1 MAKSFRRGG
10 FGTTLI
16 LAVLSV
22 VLAVAVGLGVA
33 RYADRIPLLA
43 PLVDRPTQTT
53 GPVVVEGIQ
62 QLNQLATVRWTESVV
77 VTEEGSEGLLESYMP
92 EFLTGEK
99 VLLVATG
106 EVEAGVDLDEVES
119 DDVQVQGNRI
129 IIDLPKARILGSS
142 LDEENTQLYD
152 WDSGL
157 LVREDYTLVE
167 EARRDAEERI
177 LETAQE
183 NGILEQAQNNAEDS
197 IRTFLNSLG
206 YEEVVFT

>member
-1 MAKSFRRGG
+1 
-10 FGTTLI
+10 
-16 LAVLSV
+16 
-22 VLAVAVGLGVA
+22 
-33 RYADRIPLLA
+33 
-43 PLVDRPTQTT
+43 
-53 GPVVVEGIQ
+53 
-62 QLNQLATVRWTESVV
+62 V
-77 VTEEGSEGLLESYMP
+77 VTEEGSQELWQQYLP
-92 EFLTGEK
+92 EFLTREE

-106 EVEAGVDLDEVES
+106 EVEAGVDLYELES

-129 IIDLPKARILGSS
+129 TIDLPEARILGSS
-142 LDEENTQLYD
+142 LDEENTQLWA
-152 WDSGL
+152 WDSGW